1 MILRCLRIDKMVPA
15 VMIFVENQLGKKF
28 IDPPPFDLALIYK
41 DSNCTIPL
49 IFVLSPGSDPFASLQ
64 ILSIAL
70 NKEI

>member
-1 MILRCLRIDKMVPA
+1 MVPA

-49 IFVLSPGSDPFASLQ
+49 IFVLSPGSDPFASL
-64 ILSIAL
+64 
-70 NKEI
+70 